1 MKKNIEMSLEQARTY
16 YKESNDMS
24 FKNMLE
30 ENFGKENL
38 IEFNW
43 ESLEEITGYYI
54 NGDSAISSEET
65 YLIHSYHRNIFAT
78 ENQAKSCLAMSQISQ
93 LMRYYNGDWVPDW
106 KNKSE
111 EKYSINYNGNDES
124 LKVVFNTYA
133 KYFITFRTRE
143 IAEKF
148 LKNHEHLIREYYNY

>member
-16 YKESNDMS
+16 YKESNDTA
-24 FKNMLE
+24 FKKMLE

-38 IEFNW
+38 IEFKW
-43 ESLEEITGYYI
+43 ESLGAVSGYYI
-54 NGDSAISSEET
+54 DSCSEISCEFSHPS
-65 YLIHSYHRNIFAT
+65 IRIHRNIFAT

-93 LMRYYNGDWVPDW
+93 LMRYYNGNWVPNW
-106 KNKSE
+106 KNKSQD
-111 EKYSINYNGNDES
+111 KYCIIYDGDDES
-124 LKVVFNTYA
+124 LKVFCYTYA
-133 KYFITFRTRE
+133 KHFISFRTRE